1 MYFTSLQFVNVSN
14 LKTKNISWIKSTLIS
29 FNFANKDSITRKT
42 SSKFHALCKHIIR
55 FFGELSF
62 RKGKVCYSW
71 IIINFCRV
79 IKMKFYRFIA
89 AFLFFILF
97 YFFLKDMKLKELAVA
112 LKFLT
117 VLSLNSNVFC
127 LFYLLVKIPFLNL
140 QREGTTLNL
149 RI

>member
-1 MYFTSLQFVNVSN
+1 
-14 LKTKNISWIKSTLIS
+14 
-29 FNFANKDSITRKT
+29 
-42 SSKFHALCKHIIR
+42 
-55 FFGELSF
+55 
-62 RKGKVCYSW
+62 
-71 IIINFCRV
+71 
-79 IKMKFYRFIA
+79 MKFYRFIA

-117 VLSLNSNVFC
+117 VLSLNSKVFC